1 MLIII
6 VLFAGIIVDKK
17 KFFCINFLILR
28 KPFPRELID
37 KPNVLA
43 FELRDDESILS
54 TNSTLRHVW

>member
-1 MLIII
+1 MLTIT
-6 VLFAGIIVDKK
+6 VLFAGIISWKK
-17 KFFCINFLILR
+17 NFFWINFSILR

-43 FELRDDESILS
+43 LELRDDESLSS